1 MDGATAIE
9 DLDRLM
15 TEMQNLETEKSVG
28 SLQKEV
34 GIVLG
39 SRAHLAEKSIATREF
54 YRTVLMKGF
63 HFLVLLLCTDQVQ
76 DTQCGFKLFTKD
88 VAQRLFANLHL
99 YRWAFD
105 IEIIYQAQAL
115 GVAMKEVSVN
125 WHEVEGSKLIRTKLD
140 VVTTSLTMARDML
153 AVRLAYVFGFWTLP
167 SIKHNHQAPK
177 LEL

>member
-1 MDGATAIE
+1 ME
-9 DLDRLM
+9 
-15 TEMQNLETEKSVG
+15 NLESDKSAG
-28 SLQKEV
+28 ILQKKV
-34 GIVLG
+34 GFVLG

-63 HFLVLLLCTDQVQ
+63 HFLVMMLCTDQVQ
-76 DTQCGFKLFTKD
+76 DTQCGFKLFTKP
-88 VAQRLFANLHL
+88 VAQLLFGNLHL
-99 YRWAFD
+99 HRWAFD

-153 AVRLAYVFGFWTLP
+153 AVRLAYVLGFWKLP
-167 SIKHNHQAPK
+167 AFGKQPSDD
-177 LEL
+177 EL